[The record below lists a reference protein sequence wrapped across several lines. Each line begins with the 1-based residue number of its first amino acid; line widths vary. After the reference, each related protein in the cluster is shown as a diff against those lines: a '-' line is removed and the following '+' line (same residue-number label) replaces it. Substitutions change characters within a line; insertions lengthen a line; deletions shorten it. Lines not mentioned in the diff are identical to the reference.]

1 MKTINNSIIE
11 LGDIDDSGK
20 GRHFKSRFIKDG
32 LVKIEGHG
40 IVLIKK
46 ETLDSSLSSMIGT
59 PVIIKHQ
66 KVTDENVDELRVGI
80 ISDAYFNEP
89 DGWYYCEG
97 VIWDKKAQNLIEQK
111 GWSVSCSYDFLA
123 YNDEGGEENNIK
135 YDKEFTK
142 LNFVHLALVNNPRY
156 ERANIVFN
164 CKVDNDKWITIK
176 PHGDESD
183 DYRRLKL
190 EDGETP
196 KEAIERVYG
205 KGDKKDDLV
214 DNPDKR
220 TMSFEEYKRLGD
232 IDEKIDKDS
241 VKWLLNPNGSLKI
254 TKSDTKESKLYT
266 NLLNDPKLINHLKG
280 SIEARKWDDP
290 NAKVGD
296 TIIDT
301 DSFITDY
308 VDKLTPKEYDT
319 FDWNKAE
326 NLIFDKLN
334 EMEKSAGFKSDAK
347 DGEEKKQRNIEDIVS
362 DIKALQSEMRQ
373 FRSDGD
379 LTPYQK
385 MQSDYQELL
394 KEYKERKANG
404 ENAFDNKKSINEYKE
419 QFDKWKEDFKKA
431 NDKDDVDAL
440 NKLNAQ
446 YDKLKQ
452 EYEKDYGSIHDLE
465 KKHLAS
471 QLNKALDSF
480 VDKQKEPKQSD
491 TNEER
496 IEARR
501 KHQEVVK
508 KHNQAYKDFEDG
520 KITMDEL
527 EKVDAELEKSNREF
541 YGAETET
548 KEQKSELDQKREAY
562 ESTLKT
568 LRDAEHRKWKPKDN
582 DDWIDAIKT
591 ETQAKKDLTNLRR
604 DYAES
609 IMANFE
615 EVEDNPYD
623 DKIAEKKARYQE
635 LASKTKQQSNTLARQ
650 SDDMFSVI
658 PMGQPIIGQRD
669 ANFRKKLWN
678 KMDKSWELSKKADY
692 YSDKAQSVGSAGIS
706 SDDKNAIKKLAT
718 KYNSI
723 KRTHQQMLDA
733 NKIIKGK
740 GTDEDKLNKLIA
752 SGWSEQKAKEL
763 ITPSRWGGYVGFP
776 SYELTGNT
784 AEMRRI
790 IDRVISLHQKP
801 MKAQERAEKDT
812 TDYSKYGFE
821 VERNTD
827 INRLQLKFPD
837 KPDANTRSQLKS
849 YGFRWSPREGA
860 WQRQLTQNAEY
871 SLRQFINGINNEK
884 EYEMSLLDEIKR
896 LITNVENDKEQDMDI
911 ENGKVDK
918 RKLIDEVAGIMKS
931 AGCDDEDIRTAI
943 GKMEKI
949 GYDKSEDDTADNCG
963 GKQVKN
969 EEKEEPEKDKKE
981 VDEVKEEIKEDVGN
995 KCDNSKSSFDKING
1009 IYNSIKQVAQGRQFV
1024 SRQDKLDNAV
1034 EYFK

>member
-1 MKTINNSIIE
+1 MKTVNNSIIE

-66 KVTDENVDELRVGI
+66 KVTDENADELRVGI

-97 VIWDKKAQNLIEQK
+97 VIWDKKAQKLIEQK

-164 CKVDNDKWITIK
+164 CKVDNDRWITIK

-196 KEAIERVYG
+196 KEAIERTYG
-205 KGDKKDDLV
+205 KKDTKSSSGDKENESK
-214 DNPDKR
+214 K
-220 TMSFEEYKRLGD
+220 S
-232 IDEKIDKDS
+232 KIDFSEYSDAELEHAIDVYKSNMSTAMEYGDDQYNTEKDMLS
-241 VKWLLNPNGSLKI
+241 EIEKELSRRK
-254 TKSDTKESKLYT
+254 TKSDTK
-266 NLLNDPKLINHLKG
+266 
-280 SIEARKWDDP
+280 
-290 NAKVGD
+290 
-296 TIIDT
+296 
-301 DSFITDY
+301 DS
-308 VDKLTPKEYDT
+308 
-319 FDWNKAE
+319 
-326 NLIFDKLN
+326 
-334 EMEKSAGFKSDAK
+334 
-347 DGEEKKQRNIEDIVS
+347 
-362 DIKALQSEMRQ
+362 
-373 FRSDGD
+373 
-379 LTPYQK
+379 
-385 MQSDYQELL
+385 
-394 KEYKERKANG
+394 
-404 ENAFDNKKSINEYKE
+404 
-419 QFDKWKEDFKKA
+419 KED
-431 NDKDDVDAL
+431 L
-440 NKLNAQ
+440 
-446 YDKLKQ
+446 
-452 EYEKDYGSIHDLE
+452 I
-465 KKHLAS
+465 
-471 QLNKALDSF
+471 
-480 VDKQKEPKQSD
+480 
-491 TNEER
+491 
-496 IEARR
+496 
-501 KHQEVVK
+501 
-508 KHNQAYKDFEDG
+508 
-520 KITMDEL
+520 
-527 EKVDAELEKSNREF
+527 
-541 YGAETET
+541 AETET

-562 ESTLKT
+562 ERTLKT
-568 LRDAEHRKWKPKDN
+568 LRDAEHRKWSPKDN
-582 DDWIDAIKT
+582 DDWLDAIKT

-623 DKIAEKKARYQE
+623 DKIAEKKARYEE
-635 LASKTKQQSNTLARQ
+635 LANKTKQQSNTLAKQ
-650 SDDMFSVI
+650 SDDMFSAI

-669 ANFRKKLWN
+669 ANFRKKLWG

-692 YSDKAQSVGSAGIS
+692 YSEKAQSVGSAGIS

-740 GTDEDKLNKLIA
+740 GTDEDKINKLVA

-801 MKAQERAEKDT
+801 IKAQERAEKDT

-896 LITNVENDKEQDMDI
+896 LITNVENNKEQDDMDI

-963 GKQVKN
+963 GKKVKN
-969 EEKEEPEKDKKE
+969 EEKEEPEKDKEKVEE
-981 VDEVKEEIKEDVGN
+981 VEEEIKEDVGN
-995 KCDNSKSSFDKING
+995 KCDNSKSSFDKINN
-1009 IYNSIKQVAQGRQFV
+1009 IYNSIKQVAQERQFV

>member
-1 MKTINNSIIE
+1 MLKAIFSDILNTELKTINNSIIE

-97 VIWDKKAQNLIEQK
+97 VIWDKKAQDLINK

-164 CKVDNDKWITIK
+164 CKVENDKWITIK

-196 KEAIERVYG
+196 KEAIDRVY
-205 KGDKKDDLV
+205 KKKDNSDSKEEKQETK
-214 DNPDKR
+214 DKQ
-220 TMSFEEYKRLGD
+220 
-232 IDEKIDKDS
+232 
-241 VKWLLNPNGSLKI
+241 P
-254 TKSDTKESKLYT
+254 DTK
-266 NLLNDPKLINHLKG
+266 
-280 SIEARKWDDP
+280 
-290 NAKVGD
+290 
-296 TIIDT
+296 
-301 DSFITDY
+301 
-308 VDKLTPKEYDT
+308 
-319 FDWNKAE
+319 
-326 NLIFDKLN
+326 
-334 EMEKSAGFKSDAK
+334 
-347 DGEEKKQRNIEDIVS
+347 
-362 DIKALQSEMRQ
+362 
-373 FRSDGD
+373 
-379 LTPYQK
+379 
-385 MQSDYQELL
+385 
-394 KEYKERKANG
+394 
-404 ENAFDNKKSINEYKE
+404 
-419 QFDKWKEDFKKA
+419 
-431 NDKDDVDAL
+431 
-440 NKLNAQ
+440 
-446 YDKLKQ
+446 
-452 EYEKDYGSIHDLE
+452 
-465 KKHLAS
+465 
-471 QLNKALDSF
+471 
-480 VDKQKEPKQSD
+480 
-491 TNEER
+491 EER
-496 IEARR
+496 IEARH

-918 RKLIDEVAGIMKS
+918 RKLINEVAGIMKS

-963 GKQVKN
+963 GKKVKNEEKSEEVKN

-995 KCDNSKSSFDKING
+995 KCDNSKSSFNKING

>member
-66 KVTDENVDELRVGI
+66 KVTDENADELRVGI

-97 VIWDKKAQNLIEQK
+97 IIWDKKAQKLIEQK

-164 CKVDNDKWITIK
+164 CKVDNDRWITIK

-196 KEAIERVYG
+196 KEAIDRVY
-205 KGDKKDDLV
+205 K
-214 DNPDKR
+214 
-220 TMSFEEYKRLGD
+220 
-232 IDEKIDKDS
+232 
-241 VKWLLNPNGSLKI
+241 
-254 TKSDTKESKLYT
+254 
-266 NLLNDPKLINHLKG
+266 
-280 SIEARKWDDP
+280 
-290 NAKVGD
+290 
-296 TIIDT
+296 
-301 DSFITDY
+301 
-308 VDKLTPKEYDT
+308 
-319 FDWNKAE
+319 
-326 NLIFDKLN
+326 
-334 EMEKSAGFKSDAK
+334 
-347 DGEEKKQRNIEDIVS
+347 
-362 DIKALQSEMRQ
+362 
-373 FRSDGD
+373 
-379 LTPYQK
+379 
-385 MQSDYQELL
+385 
-394 KEYKERKANG
+394 
-404 ENAFDNKKSINEYKE
+404 
-419 QFDKWKEDFKKA
+419 KEDK
-431 NDKDDVDAL
+431 
-440 NKLNAQ
+440 
-446 YDKLKQ
+446 
-452 EYEKDYGSIHDLE
+452 
-465 KKHLAS
+465 
-471 QLNKALDSF
+471 
-480 VDKQKEPKQSD
+480 KQSD
-491 TNEER
+491 TKDER
-496 IEARR
+496 IEARH

-776 SYELTGNT
+776 SYELTSNT

-896 LITNVENDKEQDMDI
+896 LITNVENNKEQENMDI

-963 GKQVKN
+963 SKKVKN
-969 EEKEEPEKDKKE
+969 EEKKEPEKDKKE
-981 VDEVKEEIKEDVGN
+981 VEEVKEVIKEDVGN

>member
-66 KVTDENVDELRVGI
+66 KVTDENADELRVGI

-97 VIWDKKAQNLIEQK
+97 IIWDKKAQKLIEQK

-164 CKVDNDKWITIK
+164 CKVDNDRWITIK

-196 KEAIERVYG
+196 KEAIERIYG
-205 KGDKKDDLV
+205 KKDDESSTKQLGLRGFSKYIKEIEKNKKEIERKDQEERSAIRKKIKDLRDAYNV
-214 DNPDKR
+214 YIEQYTPSSDWAKQKEDRDFR
-220 TMSFEEYKRLGD
+220 TDLSDRIYKA
-232 IDEKIDKDS
+232 EQEAIDK
-241 VKWLLNPNGSLKI
+241 
-254 TKSDTKESKLYT
+254 Y
-266 NLLNDPKLINHLKG
+266 NLD
-280 SIEARKWDDP
+280 E
-290 NAKVGD
+290 NALED
-296 TIIDT
+296 
-301 DSFITDY
+301 F
-308 VDKLTPKEYDT
+308 
-319 FDWNKAE
+319 
-326 NLIFDKLN
+326 LN
-334 EMEKSAGFKSDAK
+334 ETNQYD
-347 DGEEKKQRNIEDIVS
+347 KQS
-362 DIKALQSEMRQ
+362 DIK
-373 FRSDGD
+373 
-379 LTPYQK
+379 
-385 MQSDYQELL
+385 
-394 KEYKERKANG
+394 
-404 ENAFDNKKSINEYKE
+404 
-419 QFDKWKEDFKKA
+419 
-431 NDKDDVDAL
+431 
-440 NKLNAQ
+440 
-446 YDKLKQ
+446 
-452 EYEKDYGSIHDLE
+452 
-465 KKHLAS
+465 
-471 QLNKALDSF
+471 
-480 VDKQKEPKQSD
+480 
-491 TNEER
+491 EER
-496 IEARR
+496 IEARH

-541 YGAETET
+541 YGNETET

-615 EVEDNPYD
+615 ETDNNPYQ
-623 DKIAEKKARYQE
+623 DKIDSKRQYYAEKSAE
-635 LASKTKQQSNTLARQ
+635 LQKSSEKNWQMHEDTRL
-650 SDDMFSVI
+650 
-658 PMGQPIIGQRD
+658 PLGQPIINPATARAYKRTNGY
-669 ANFRKKLWN
+669 F
-678 KMDKSWELSKKADY
+678 DKSIEDYNKSKYYQEKAKSY
-692 YSDKAQSVGSAGIS
+692 GSSGIS
-706 SDDKNAIKKLAT
+706 ADDKNAIKKLAT

-963 GKQVKN
+963 GKKVKN
-969 EEKEEPEKDKKE
+969 EEEPKEVKNEEPEKDKKE
-981 VDEVKEEIKEDVGN
+981 VEEVKEEIKEDVGN

>member
-66 KVTDENVDELRVGI
+66 KITDENVDELRVGI

-97 VIWDKKAQNLIEQK
+97 VIWDKKAQKLIEQK

-164 CKVDNDKWITIK
+164 CKVENDKWITIK
-176 PHGDESD
+176 PHGDDSD

-196 KEAIERVYG
+196 KEAIDRVYKKKEKSDSKENDG
-205 KGDKKDDLV
+205 YYKNASYEVMPSGYVRKVEYNKGYDAWGNGDAKHTFLTK
-214 DNPDKR
+214 
-220 TMSFEEYKRLGD
+220 EEY
-232 IDEKIDKDS
+232 EKETGKKYED
-241 VKWLLNPNGSLKI
+241 L
-254 TKSDTKESKLYT
+254 KSDT
-266 NLLNDPKLINHLKG
+266 
-280 SIEARKWDDP
+280 
-290 NAKVGD
+290 
-296 TIIDT
+296 
-301 DSFITDY
+301 
-308 VDKLTPKEYDT
+308 
-319 FDWNKAE
+319 
-326 NLIFDKLN
+326 
-334 EMEKSAGFKSDAK
+334 K

-362 DIKALQSEMRQ
+362 DIKALQSKMQQ

-385 MQSDYQELL
+385 MQSDYKELL
-394 KEYKERKANG
+394 EEYKERKAKT
-404 ENAFDNKKSINEYKE
+404 EKSDNKVK
-419 QFDKWKEDFKKA
+419 
-431 NDKDDVDAL
+431 
-440 NKLNAQ
+440 
-446 YDKLKQ
+446 
-452 EYEKDYGSIHDLE
+452 
-465 KKHLAS
+465 
-471 QLNKALDSF
+471 
-480 VDKQKEPKQSD
+480 
-491 TNEER
+491 ER
-496 IEARR
+496 IEARH
-501 KHQEVVK
+501 KHPEVVK

-541 YGAETET
+541 FGYETET

-635 LASKTKQQSNTLARQ
+635 LASKTKQQSNTLAKQ

-776 SYELTGNT
+776 SYELTSNT

-963 GKQVKN
+963 GKKVKN
-969 EEKEEPEKDKKE
+969 EEKSEEVKNEEKKEPEKDKKE
-981 VDEVKEEIKEDVGN
+981 VEEVEEEIKEDVGN

-1009 IYNSIKQVAQGRQFV
+1009 IYNSIKQVAQERQFV